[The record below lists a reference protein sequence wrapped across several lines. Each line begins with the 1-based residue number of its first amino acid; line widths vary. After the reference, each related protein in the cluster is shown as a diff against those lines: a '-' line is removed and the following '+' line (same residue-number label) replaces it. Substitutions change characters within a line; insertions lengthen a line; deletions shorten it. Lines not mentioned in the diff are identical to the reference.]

1 MNCYSSRRSAPP
13 FLLLTAAL
21 LVSPFALGDAAA
33 SDTLA
38 AYHIQPGDVL
48 QVSVWKE
55 QDLQSEVLVRPD
67 GAFSFALAGD
77 VDTRGK
83 SVEDLRTELTA
94 RLTRYIPNPVVTV
107 AVRQIVGNRI
117 FVLGQVNRPGDF
129 QFSRPV
135 DVMQALSMAGGTNSF
150 AALNDIVILRRE
162 HGQLQII
169 RFHYAEVARGKDLAQ
184 NILLLSGDTIVVP

>member
-1 MNCYSSRRSAPP
+1 MSQARFFVLAVAL
-13 FLLLTAAL
+13 FAA
-21 LVSPFALGDAAA
+21 PFAFAAA
-33 SDTLA
+33 ADTDSPP

-67 GAFSFALAGD
+67 GAFSFPLAGD

-83 SVEDLRTELTA
+83 SVEELRTELTS
-94 RLTRYIPNPVVTV
+94 RLKRYIPDPVVTI

-135 DVMQALSMAGGTNSF
+135 DVMQALSMAGGTTSF

-162 HGQLQII
+162 HGQLQTI
-169 RFHYAEVARGKDLAQ
+169 RFHYADVARGRDLAQ
-184 NILLLSGDTIVVP
+184 NILLNSGDTIVVP

>member
-1 MNCYSSRRSAPP
+1 MSTLRYV
-13 FLLLTAAL
+13 LLAAAL
-21 LVSPFALGDAAA
+21 LASPLALADNAAVSATNSSELPP
-33 SDTLA
+33 

-55 QDLQSEVLVRPD
+55 QDLQGEVLVRPD
-67 GAFSFALAGD
+67 GAFSFPLAGD

-83 SVEDLRTELTA
+83 SVEDLRKDLTA
-94 RLTRYIPNPVVTV
+94 RLKHYMPDPVVTV

-135 DVMQALSMAGGTNSF
+135 DVMQALSMAGGTTSY

-162 HGQLQII
+162 RGQLQTI

-184 NILLLSGDTIVVP
+184 NIILNSGDTIVVP

>member
-1 MNCYSSRRSAPP
+1 MSMLRS
-13 FLLLTAAL
+13 FLLAAAL
-21 LVSPFALGDAAA
+21 SACGLIAPRAMADAA
-33 SDTLA
+33 DVDMPP

-55 QDLQSEVLVRPD
+55 QDLQAEVLVRPD
-67 GAFSFALAGD
+67 GAFSFPLAGD

-83 SVEDLRTELTA
+83 SVEQLRAELA
-94 RLTRYIPNPVVTV
+94 ERLKRYIPDPVVTI

-135 DVMQALSMAGGTNSF
+135 DVMQALSMAGGTTSF

-162 HGQLQII
+162 RGQLQTL
-169 RFHYAEVARGKDLAQ
+169 RFHYADVARGRDLAQ
-184 NILLLSGDTIVVP
+184 NILLVSGDTIVVP

>member
-1 MNCYSSRRSAPP
+1 MSTAR
-13 FLLLTAAL
+13 LLLLVTALWAPAFL
-21 LVSPFALGDAAA
+21 AADEVAAVDSP
-33 SDTLA
+33 

-55 QDLQSEVLVRPD
+55 TDLQAEVLVRPD
-67 GAFSFALAGD
+67 GAFSFPLAGD

-83 SVEDLRTELTA
+83 SVEALRTELTE
-94 RLTRYIPNPVVTV
+94 RLQRYIPNPVVTV

-135 DVMQALSMAGGTNSF
+135 DVMQALSMAGGTTSF

-162 HGQLQII
+162 SGRLQTI
-169 RFHYAEVARGKDLAQ
+169 RFHYGEVARGRDLAQ
-184 NILLLSGDTIVVP
+184 NILLNSGDTIVVP

>member
-1 MNCYSSRRSAPP
+1 MRTLRYV
-13 FLLLTAAL
+13 LLLAAWL
-21 LVSPFALGDAAA
+21 GSPFALADNAPAT
-33 SDTLA
+33 SELPA
-38 AYHIQPGDVL
+38 AYHIQPGDIL

-55 QDLQSEVLVRPD
+55 TDLQTEVLVRPD
-67 GAFSFALAGD
+67 GAFSFPLAGD

-83 SVEDLRTELTA
+83 SVDELRTELTA
-94 RLTRYIPNPVVTV
+94 RLKKYIPDPVVTV

-135 DVMQALSMAGGTNSF
+135 DVMQALSMAGGTTSY

-162 HGQLQII
+162 RGQLQTI
-169 RFHYAEVARGKDLAQ
+169 RFRYSEVARGKDLAQ
-184 NILLLSGDTIVVP
+184 

>member
-1 MNCYSSRRSAPP
+1 MSTLRY
-13 FLLLTAAL
+13 LLLAAAVL
-21 LVSPFALGDAAA
+21 ASPLALGDNAAA
-33 SDTLA
+33 TSTDLPP

-67 GAFSFALAGD
+67 GAFSFPLAGD

-83 SVEDLRTELTA
+83 SVEELRNELTA
-94 RLTRYIPNPVVTV
+94 RLKRYIPDPVVTV

-135 DVMQALSMAGGTNSF
+135 DVMQALSMAGGTTSY

-162 HGQLQII
+162 RGQLQTI

-184 NILLLSGDTIVVP
+184 NILLNSGDTIVVP

>member
-1 MNCYSSRRSAPP
+1 MSTVRF
-13 FLLLTAAL
+13 FLLAAAL
-21 LVSPFALGDAAA
+21 SASSFVSPFARADVA
-33 SDTLA
+33 SDDALA

-67 GAFSFALAGD
+67 GAFSFPLAGD
-77 VDTRGK
+77 VDARGK
-83 SVEDLRTELTA
+83 SVEELRTELTA
-94 RLTRYIPNPVVTV
+94 RLKRYLPAPVVTI

-135 DVMQALSMAGGTNSF
+135 DVMQALSLAGGTNSF

-162 HGQLQII
+162 HGQLQTI